1 MNPLTRKS
9 EIHMKKISLFAL
21 ILLLLTGCNSSKMEE
36 ALSNS
41 GQLDPNMPSDKKVA
55 SAENEKI
62 INSEF
67 KLVANFAVDN
77 KITNYT
83 PINIQTDG
91 NCVEEVIQSTNW
103 EYFDI
108 NAKNCLSFSEKC
120 SGGYAKVGASNKEN
134 ISNKVSIHLAVKP
147 NCEIRFRAGIG
158 DPKNKWNVTTEEGK
172 LLTVYLSGKTSN
184 IWEINYR
191 EVFSDL

>member
-1 MNPLTRKS
+1 
-9 EIHMKKISLFAL
+9 MKTISLFAL
-21 ILLLLTGCNSSKMEE
+21 ILLLLNGCNSSEMEE

-41 GQLDPNMPSDKKVA
+41 GQLAPNLPSDKKA
-55 SAENEKI
+55 AYAENEKI
-62 INSEF
+62 KNSEF

-77 KITNYT
+77 KIKNYT
-83 PINIQTDG
+83 PINIQTDS

-120 SGGYAKVGASNKEN
+120 SGGYAKVGASKKEN
-134 ISNKVSIHLAVKP
+134 ISNIVSIHLAVKP
-147 NCEIRFRAGIG
+147 NCEIHFRAGIG

-191 EVFSDL
+191 EVLSDL

>member
-1 MNPLTRKS
+1 
-9 EIHMKKISLFAL
+9 MKTKFFLLAVILFLYASSISAY
-21 ILLLLTGCNSSKMEE
+21 
-36 ALSNS
+36 
-41 GQLDPNMPSDKKVA
+41 
-55 SAENEKI
+55 AENEKI
-62 INSEF
+62 KNSEF

-77 KITNYT
+77 EITDYT

-108 NAKNCLSFSEKC
+108 NKENCLSFNKDKC
-120 SGGYAKVGASNKEN
+120 SGGSAKVGASKKKN
-134 ISNKVSIHLAVKP
+134 ISNKVSLHLAVKP

-158 DPKNKWNVTTEEGK
+158 DPKNKWQVTTEEGK

-184 IWEINYR
+184 IWEIKYR

>member
-1 MNPLTRKS
+1 MNQLTRKS

-21 ILLLLTGCNSSKMEE
+21 ILLLLTGCNSSELE

-41 GQLDPNMPSDKKVA
+41 GQLDPNMPSDRKA
-55 SAENEKI
+55 ANAENEKI
-62 INSEF
+62 IKSEF

-77 KITNYT
+77 RIANYI
-83 PINIQTDG
+83 PINIQAAGD
-91 NCVEEVIQSTNW
+91 CVAEVIQSTNW
-103 EYFDI
+103 EHFDI
-108 NAKNCLSFSEKC
+108 NKENCLSFSEKC

-134 ISNKVSIHLAVKP
+134 ISNNVSIHLATKP
-147 NCEIRFRAGIG
+147 NCAIQFRAGIG

-184 IWEINYR
+184 VWEINY
-191 EVFSDL
+191 

>member
-1 MNPLTRKS
+1 
-9 EIHMKKISLFAL
+9 MKTPFFLLAVILFLYASSISAY
-21 ILLLLTGCNSSKMEE
+21 
-36 ALSNS
+36 
-41 GQLDPNMPSDKKVA
+41 
-55 SAENEKI
+55 AENEKI
-62 INSEF
+62 KNSEF

-108 NAKNCLSFSEKC
+108 
-120 SGGYAKVGASNKEN
+120 NKEN

>member
-1 MNPLTRKS
+1 
-9 EIHMKKISLFAL
+9 MKTSFFLLAVILFLYAFSISAY
-21 ILLLLTGCNSSKMEE
+21 
-36 ALSNS
+36 
-41 GQLDPNMPSDKKVA
+41 
-55 SAENEKI
+55 AENEKI

-67 KLVANFAVDN
+67 KLVANFAVDT

-91 NCVEEVIQSTNW
+91 TCVEEVIQSTNW

-108 NAKNCLSFSEKC
+108 NAKNCLSFSEKS
-120 SGGYAKVGASNKEN
+120 SGGYAKVGASTIEN
-134 ISNKVSIHLAVKP
+134 ISNNVSIHLATKP
-147 NCEIRFRAGIG
+147 NCEIHFRAGIG

-191 EVFSDL
+191 EVLSDL

>member
-1 MNPLTRKS
+1 
-9 EIHMKKISLFAL
+9 MKKISLFAL
-21 ILLLLTGCNSSKMEE
+21 ILLLLTGCNSSEMEE

-41 GQLDPNMPSDKKVA
+41 GQLAPNMPSDKKA
-55 SAENEKI
+55 AYAENEKI

-77 KITNYT
+77 KIINYT
-83 PINIQTDG
+83 PINIQTDS

-108 NAKNCLSFSEKC
+108 NNKNCLSSSEKC
-120 SGGYAKVGASNKEN
+120 SGGYAKVGASNIEN

-147 NCEIRFRAGIG
+147 NCEIHFRAGVG
-158 DPKNKWNVTTEEGK
+158 DSKNKWNVTTEEGK

>member
-1 MNPLTRKS
+1 
-9 EIHMKKISLFAL
+9 MKTPFFLLAIILCLYAFSISAY
-21 ILLLLTGCNSSKMEE
+21 
-36 ALSNS
+36 
-41 GQLDPNMPSDKKVA
+41 
-55 SAENEKI
+55 AENEKI

-77 KITNYT
+77 TITDYT
-83 PINIQTDG
+83 TIYIQTDR
-91 NCVEEVIQSTNW
+91 NCVEEVIQSINW

-108 NAKNCLSFSEKC
+108 NKENCVGFKEKC
-120 SGGYAKVGASNKEN
+120 SGGYAEVGASKKKN
-134 ISNKVSIHLAVKP
+134 IANKVSIHLSVKP
-147 NCEIRFRAGIG
+147 NCDFHFRVGIG

-184 IWEINYR
+184 IWEIKYR

>member
-1 MNPLTRKS
+1 
-9 EIHMKKISLFAL
+9 MKKISLFAL
-21 ILLLLTGCNSSKMEE
+21 ILLLLTGCNSSEMEE

-41 GQLDPNMPSDKKVA
+41 GQLAPNMPSDKKA
-55 SAENEKI
+55 AYAENEKI

-77 KITNYT
+77 KIINYT
-83 PINIQTDG
+83 PINIQTDS

-108 NAKNCLSFSEKC
+108 NYKNCLSFSEKC

>member
-1 MNPLTRKS
+1 
-9 EIHMKKISLFAL
+9 MKKISLFAF
-21 ILLLLTGCNSSKMEE
+21 ILLLLTGCNSSEMEE

-41 GQLDPNMPSDKKVA
+41 GQLAPNMPSEKKA
-55 SAENEKI
+55 AYAENEKI

-83 PINIQTDG
+83 PINIQTYG
-91 NCVEEVIQSTNW
+91 NCVKEVIQSTNW

-108 NAKNCLSFSEKC
+108 NKEDCLSFNKDNSGKC
-120 SGGYAKVGASNKEN
+120 SGGYAKVGASKKEN

-147 NCEIRFRAGIG
+147 NCEIHFRAGVG
-158 DPKNKWNVTTEEGK
+158 DSKNKWNVTTEEGK
-172 LLTVYLSGKTSN
+172 LLTVYL
-184 IWEINYR
+184 
-191 EVFSDL
+191 